1 MARTVADV
9 MTSPVRTMAPEA
21 TLREVAQVMRES
33 DVGDVILAEG
43 DHPVGIVTD
52 RDIVVRCLATGGD
65 PETQSA
71 RSICSSVMVSV
82 PPQSGVS
89 DAVRKMRDDAVRR
102 LPVVENDH
110 LVGIVTMGD
119 LAVETDRESALA
131 DVSAADPNR

>member
-9 MTSPVRTMAPEA
+9 MTSPVRTMSPEA

-33 DVGDVILAEG
+33 DMGDVIIAEG
-43 DHPVGIVTD
+43 DHPVGILTD
-52 RDIVVRCLATGGD
+52 RDIVVRCLAEGGD
-65 PETQSA
+65 PETQTAGSV
-71 RSICSSVMVSV
+71 CSSVIVSV

-89 DAVRKMRDDAVRR
+89 DAVRKMRQDAVRR

>member
-21 TLREVAQVMRES
+21 TLREVAEVMRES
-33 DVGDVILAEG
+33 DVGDVIIAEG

-52 RDIVVRCLATGGD
+52 RDIVVRCLATGSD
-65 PETQSA
+65 PQTTSA
-71 RSICSSVMVSV
+71 RSICSSTMVSV

-102 LPVVENDH
+102 LPVVEDDH
-110 LVGIVTMGD
+110 VVGIVTMGD
-119 LAVETDRESALA
+119 LAVEIDRDSALA